1 MRTPST
7 DIKVMQLNVYTRILL
22 VQEVKIMYT
31 SHCDFQLYMY
41 DYYAIHF
48 IRAGCVVGCVQS
60 LSIPQSTQ
68 QTQGMDA
75 SVGNS
80 TTSEH
85 LPTRHSERPL
95 HVHV

>member
-1 MRTPST
+1 M
-7 DIKVMQLNVYTRILL
+7 YTR
-22 VQEVKIMYT
+22 
-31 SHCDFQLYMY
+31 FQLYTY

-48 IRAGCVVGCVQS
+48 IRAGSVVGWVQS
-60 LSIPQSTQ
+60 LSIPQSSP
-68 QTQGMDA
+68 QTQGRDA

-95 HVHV
+95 HVQVFKSMCLGNVFSVTLCTGR